1 MIAEVFGIRCLSGQ
15 DACQAFSSDPD
26 ELFYLTMSRLPYI
39 KIGSIYYYP
48 VSLCIRWFRGDNTA
62 AEAADLRER
71 VAYANHH
78 PAAYRGWYKRGR
90 FTR

>member
-15 DACQAFSSDPD
+15 DACQAFSSDVYD
-26 ELFYLTMSRLPYI
+26 LSLLRNEGLPYI
-39 KIGSIYYYP
+39 LIGSIYYYP

>member
-1 MIAEVFGIRCLSGQ
+1 MIAEVFGINCLSGQ
-15 DACQAFSSDPD
+15 DACQAFSSNIDD
-26 ELFYLTMSRLPYI
+26 LSLLRNEGLPYI
-39 KIGSIYYYP
+39 LIGSIYYYP
-48 VSLCIRWFRGDNTA
+48 VSLCIRWFRGDSTA

-71 VAYANHH
+71 VTYANHH